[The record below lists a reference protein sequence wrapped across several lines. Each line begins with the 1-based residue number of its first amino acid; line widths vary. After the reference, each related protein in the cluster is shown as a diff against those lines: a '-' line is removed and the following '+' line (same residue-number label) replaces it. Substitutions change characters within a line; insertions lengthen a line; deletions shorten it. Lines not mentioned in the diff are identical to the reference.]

1 MDNVQFLAWL
11 HDNNACD
18 SAVKRAGAKSAQEV
32 WDTWGNPSELLWW
45 VEKSGLVSAQQ
56 LTLIACG
63 IVRNTPLLSGGTVW
77 DLLADERSRNA
88 VEVAERW
95 ANGEATDEEKGTAA
109 RTAET
114 AAAAAEWEAE
124 WAAWAAAW
132 ALEAERALAVGRAAR
147 AAAAAVGRAARA
159 AEAAARVWAGAE
171 AAARVWQ
178 LAYIREQL
186 PGFVERFT
194 EAQKNTYGVL

>member
-1 MDNVQFLAWL
+1 MNNVQFLAWL

-32 WDTWGNPSELLWW
+32 WDTWDNPSELLWW

-114 AAAAAEWEAE
+114 AAAAA
-124 WAAWAAAW
+124 WAAWAAARGEGG
-132 ALEAERALAVGRAAR
+132 AVEAGE
-147 AAAAAVGRAARA
+147 
-159 AEAAARVWAGAE
+159 
-171 AAARVWQ
+171 AARVWQ
-178 LAYIREQL
+178 LAYIRKQL
-186 PGFVERFT
+186 PDFVERFT
-194 EAQKNTYGVL
+194 EANALF

>member
-11 HDNNACD
+11 QENDACKT
-18 SAVKRAGAKSAQEV
+18 AVERVGAKSAQQV
-32 WDTWGNPSELLWW
+32 WDSWDNPSELLWW
-45 VEKSGLVSAQQ
+45 VEKSGLVSKQEI
-56 LTLIACG
+56 TLIACG

-95 ANGEATDEEKGTAA
+95 ANGEATDEEKGTA
-109 RTAET
+109 
-114 AAAAAEWEAE
+114 EWEAE

-147 AAAAAVGRAARA
+147 AAAAAARAAEAAVGRAARA
-159 AEAAARVWAGAE
+159 AEAAARVW
-171 AAARVWQ
+171 Q
-178 LAYIREQL
+178 LAYIRKQL

-194 EAQKNTYGVL
+194 EAHKNTYGAL